1 MNIEM
6 LPLSLYRANSELMLR
21 ILNLSQDYRH
31 RGLEIACRYHEDI
44 IVKTRA
50 ELSRLSQQTA
60 PEMSFSLPAEI
71 FMQLTGA
78 SMSGALATGT
88 PLIAAQTTLIQG
100 LQEAVQDWQTA
111 VGQRALPDS

>member
-6 LPLSLYRANSELMLR
+6 HPLSLCKANSELMLR

-31 RGLEIACRYHEDI
+31 RGLEVACRYHEDI

-50 ELSRLSQQTA
+50 ELARVSQQTA

-78 SMSGALATGT
+78 SMSGVLAAGT
-88 PLIAAQTTLIQG
+88 PLIAAQTTFIQG
-100 LQEAVQDWQTA
+100 VQEAVQDWQTA
-111 VGQRALPDS
+111 VAQRALLDS